1 MIRLLSSMGRNTLRR
16 ALDSVDSC
24 VHACRINLFFGWY
37 RGLPGPP
44 RAAGAESGYQSAEI
58 RPGEG
63 LRSEG
68 RKVWSAFRKAEG
80 PSVRLPW
87 QLSMRATLRIKK
99 N

>member
-24 VHACRINLFFGWY
+24 VHACRKGIIIWMVPTPAG
-37 RGLPGPP
+37 PAGPP
-44 RAAGAESGYQSAEI
+44 RAAGAESGCRAAGI
-58 RPGEG
+58 RPREG

-87 QLSMRATLRIKK
+87 QL
-99 N
+99 